1 VVVRPASLSEHEAA
15 ARVDER
21 AQRTVRLQVTA
32 DRLLQDWKAAHDRA
46 HAYLAAL
53 GVARGEGALA
63 DAAVAARRRGHGSP
77 AATRSTRR
85 FRAVRELLREG
96 GADAKDGATS
106 PGASTASTPGS
117 TPSGGRTA
125 SSARR
130 RRSRAGAW
138 CTSPSSGACSRG
150 SSAGVGAG
158 SRARHD
164 PPPSAPPAPRR
175 AAVGA
180 APRWRRLLVALVLLP
195 AIIASGFMVNVLPYQ
210 GRTWLEVAIAVVF
223 GALFGW
229 ISIGFWTAMLGFW
242 VLLRGGDRFD
252 ITRADPEHI
261 DGAPTPADEPR
272 RDGPDTAIIM
282 PICAE
287 PVERVFA
294 GLRALW
300 ASLERTGGGDR
311 FHLYVL
317 SDTADPALAIAEEAA
332 WADWCRG

>member
-1 VVVRPASLSEHEAA
+1 M
-15 ARVDER
+15 
-21 AQRTVRLQVTA
+21 
-32 DRLLQDWKAAHDRA
+32 
-46 HAYLAAL
+46 
-53 GVARGEGALA
+53 
-63 DAAVAARRRGHGSP
+63 
-77 AATRSTRR
+77 
-85 FRAVRELLREG
+85 
-96 GADAKDGATS
+96 
-106 PGASTASTPGS
+106 
-117 TPSGGRTA
+117 
-125 SSARR
+125 
-130 RRSRAGAW
+130 
-138 CTSPSSGACSRG
+138 
-150 SSAGVGAG
+150 
-158 SRARHD
+158 
-164 PPPSAPPAPRR
+164 
-175 AAVGA
+175 GA